1 MASLRNINKLKA
13 AVFFA
18 VALVGQSF
26 AAAHALEHVHEHALE
41 SETFSHECRVA
52 CQAYLS
58 DELVGLL
65 PGNHLVTP
73 NLAPGESEVF
83 SLPNQ
88 GFFAKHCAVKPPA
101 TGPPS
106 I

>member
-1 MASLRNINKLKA
+1 MASLRNINKLKG

-18 VALVGQSF
+18 LALVGQSF
-26 AAAHALEHVHEHALE
+26 AAAQVHEHALE
-41 SETFSHECRVA
+41 SETLSHECCLA
-52 CQAYLS
+52 CQAYVS

-73 NLAPGESEVF
+73 NLAPGESEAF
-83 SLPNQ
+83 SLTNQ